1 MSKNIHAMAIKPGM
15 GRKSSNKNPPFLSHE
30 FVIQNHADIV
40 SCFAMVFVVGLM
52 LQATNSLA
60 SIFIALHHNVTG
72 ADPSHENPKGEP
84 FSYTS
89 GWKDGCAVF
98 FYTLICII
106 MHAILQEYAL
116 DKISKK
122 LHLSKFKLSRFNESG
137 QLVVFYA
144 MSFLWGFD
152 VIVREQY
159 IGNMAKLWENFPD
172 HPMVFLHKLFFI
184 IQLAYYLHMLPE
196 LYFQK
201 VKKDEQRAK
210 IEHALGGFFLIA
222 TAYFLGFQRIALVLL
237 TLHYFCEFIGHAFQL
252 VNIFDKEEKFVRLRL
267 VHNVVFILTRFATM
281 VLAFLTL
288 FYGITDISQTKRS
301 FMLATVF
308 GLQGYLIFDF
318 ISNVLK
324 SKRETAADQPS
335 KSTTVTAPLT
345 KGEKTKKERKKE
357 SDLPEADQNAQSSPV
372 AASSGKASRKA
383 KVK

>member
-1 MSKNIHAMAIKPGM
+1 MAIKPGI

-40 SCFAMVFVVGLM
+40 SCFAMIFVVGLM

-72 ADPSHENPKGEP
+72 ADPSHENPQGEP
-84 FSYTS
+84 YFYTS

-144 MSFLWGFD
+144 LSFLWGFD

-159 IGNMAKLWENFPD
+159 LGNMAKLWEGFPD
-172 HPMVFLHKLFFI
+172 HPMVFLHKLFFV

-201 VKKDEQRAK
+201 VKKDEQKPK
-210 IEHALGGFFLIA
+210 IQHALGGFFLIA

-237 TLHYFCEFIGHAFQL
+237 TLHYFCEFIAHSLQL
-252 VNIFDKEEKFVRLRL
+252 VNIFDKDEKFVKLRL

-288 FYGITDISQTKRS
+288 FYGINDVSQMKRS
-301 FMLATVF
+301 FMLATIF

-318 ISNVLK
+318 IWNVLR
-324 SKRETAADQPS
+324 SKRERSAEHSERQAKAA
-335 KSTTVTAPLT
+335 AA

-357 SDLPEADQNAQSSPV
+357 SDLPEADQNAIQSG
-372 AASSGKASRKA
+372 ASQAVTGGKASKKT

>member
-1 MSKNIHAMAIKPGM
+1 MAIKPGM

-267 VHNVVFILTRFATM
+267 IHNVVFILTRFATM

-335 KSTTVTAPLT
+335 SKATTVTAPLT

>member
-1 MSKNIHAMAIKPGM
+1 MAIKPGM

-40 SCFAMVFVVGLM
+40 SCVAMVFVVGLM
-52 LQATNSLA
+52 LQATNALA

-72 ADPSHENPKGEP
+72 ADPSHENPQGEP
-84 FSYTS
+84 YSYTS

-159 IGNMAKLWENFPD
+159 FGNMAKLWEGFPE

-201 VKKDEQRAK
+201 VKKDEQKAK
-210 IEHALGGFFLIA
+210 IQHALGGFFLIA
-222 TAYFLGFQRIALVLL
+222 TAYFMGFQRIALVLL
-237 TLHYFCEFIGHAFQL
+237 TLHYFCEFIAHAFQL
-252 VNIFDKEEKFVRLRL
+252 VNIFDKEEKFTRLRL

-288 FYGITDISQTKRS
+288 FYGIENVSQIKRS
-301 FMLATVF
+301 FMLSTVF

-318 ISNVLK
+318 ISNVLR
-324 SKRETAADQPS
+324 SKRESSNEQQSEQRLHKSAAPV
-335 KSTTVTAPLT
+335 KS
-345 KGEKTKKERKKE
+345 EKTKKERKKE
-357 SDLPEADQNAQSSPV
+357 SDLPEADQNAAQASPV
-372 AASSGKASRKA
+372 PAAGAGKASKKVKA
-383 KVK
+383 K

>member
-1 MSKNIHAMAIKPGM
+1 MAIKPGM
-15 GRKSSNKNPPFLSHE
+15 GRKSSSKNPPFLSHE

-40 SCFAMVFVVGLM
+40 SCFAMVFVAGLM
-52 LQATNSLA
+52 LQATHSVA

-72 ADPSHENPKGEP
+72 ADPSHENPQGEP
-84 FSYTS
+84 FFYTP

-106 MHAILQEYAL
+106 MHAILQEYVL

-159 IGNMAKLWENFPD
+159 IGNLTKMWEGFPD
-172 HPMVFLHKLFFI
+172 HPMMFLHKLFFI

-201 VKKDEQRAK
+201 VKKDEQKPK
-210 IEHALGGFFLIA
+210 IQHALGGFFLIGA
-222 TAYFLGFQRIALVLL
+222 AYFLGFQRIALVLL
-237 TLHYFCEFIGHAFQL
+237 TLHYFCEFVAHAFQL
-252 VNIFDKEEKFVRLRL
+252 VDILDKEEKFVRLRL
-267 VHNVVFILTRFATM
+267 VHNVLFILTRFATM

-288 FYGITDISQTKRS
+288 FYGISNVSQMKRTY
-301 FMLATVF
+301 MLATVF
-308 GLQGYLIFDF
+308 GMQGYLIFDF

-324 SKRETAADQPS
+324 SKRES
-335 KSTTVTAPLT
+335 STTAQAEQRPL
-345 KGEKTKKERKKE
+345 KSSGGKSEKTKKERKKE
-357 SDLPEADQNAQSSPV
+357 SDLPEADQNAVQSSPAPAV
-372 AASSGKASRKA
+372 GKASKKVKA
-383 KVK
+383 K

>member
-1 MSKNIHAMAIKPGM
+1 MAIKPGM

-106 MHAILQEYAL
+106 MHAILQEYVL

-335 KSTTVTAPLT
+335 SKTTTVTAPLT

>member
-1 MSKNIHAMAIKPGM
+1 MAIKPGM
-15 GRKSSNKNPPFLSHE
+15 GRKSSTKNPPFLSHE

-40 SCFAMVFVVGLM
+40 SCVAMVFVVGLM
-52 LQATNSLA
+52 LQATNALA

-72 ADPSHENPKGEP
+72 ADPSHENPQGEAYT
-84 FSYTS
+84 YTS

-106 MHAILQEYAL
+106 MHAILQEYVL

-159 IGNMAKLWENFPD
+159 FGNMAKLWEGFPD
-172 HPMVFLHKLFFI
+172 HPMVFLHKLFFV

-201 VKKDEQRAK
+201 VKKDEQKAK

-222 TAYFLGFQRIALVLL
+222 TAYFMGFQRIALVLL
-237 TLHYFCEFIGHAFQL
+237 TLHYFCEFIAHAFQL
-252 VNIFDKEEKFVRLRL
+252 VNIFDKEEKFTRLRL
-267 VHNVVFILTRFATM
+267 VHNTVFVLTRFATM

-288 FYGITDISQTKRS
+288 FYGIENVSQIKRS
-301 FMLATVF
+301 FMLFTVF

-318 ISNVLK
+318 ISNVLR
-324 SKRETAADQPS
+324 SKRESSNEQQSERLQKPAPV
-335 KSTTVTAPLT
+335 KS
-345 KGEKTKKERKKE
+345 EKSKKERKKE
-357 SDLPEADQNAQSSPV
+357 SDLPEADQQNAAQASPV
-372 AASSGKASRKA
+372 PAATGKASKKLKA
-383 KVK
+383 K

>member
-1 MSKNIHAMAIKPGM
+1 MAIKPGM

-40 SCFAMVFVVGLM
+40 SCVAMVFVVGLM
-52 LQATNSLA
+52 LQATNALA

-72 ADPSHENPKGEP
+72 ADPSHENPQGEP
-84 FSYTS
+84 YSYTS

-159 IGNMAKLWENFPD
+159 FGNMAKLWEGFPE

-201 VKKDEQRAK
+201 VKKDEQKAK
-210 IEHALGGFFLIA
+210 IQHALGGFFLIA
-222 TAYFLGFQRIALVLL
+222 TAYFMGFQRIALVLL
-237 TLHYFCEFIGHAFQL
+237 TLHYFCEFIAHAFQL
-252 VNIFDKEEKFVRLRL
+252 VNIFDKEEKFTRLRL

-288 FYGITDISQTKRS
+288 FYGIENVSQIKRS
-301 FMLATVF
+301 FMLSTVF

-318 ISNVLK
+318 ISNVLR
-324 SKRETAADQPS
+324 SKRESSNEQQSERLHKAAAPV
-335 KSTTVTAPLT
+335 KS
-345 KGEKTKKERKKE
+345 EKTKKERKKE
-357 SDLPEADQNAQSSPV
+357 SDLPEADQNAAQASPV
-372 AASSGKASRKA
+372 PAAGAGKASKKVKA
-383 KVK
+383 K

>member
-1 MSKNIHAMAIKPGM
+1 MAIKPGM

-335 KSTTVTAPLT
+335 SKATSVTAPLT
-345 KGEKTKKERKKE
+345 KGEKSKKERKKE

>member
-1 MSKNIHAMAIKPGM
+1 MI
-15 GRKSSNKNPPFLSHE
+15 
-30 FVIQNHADIV
+30 
-40 SCFAMVFVVGLM
+40 FVVGLM

-72 ADPSHENPKGEP
+72 GDDVQPKEP
-84 FSYTS
+84 YFYTS
-89 GWKDGCAVF
+89 GWKDSFAVF

-159 IGNMAKLWENFPD
+159 IGNMAKLWKDYPE
-172 HPMVFLHKLFFI
+172 HPMVFLHKFFFI
-184 IQLAYYLHMLPE
+184 IQLAYYWHMLPE

-201 VKKDEQRAK
+201 VKKDEQKAK
-210 IEHALGGFFLIA
+210 IQHALGGFFIIGA
-222 TAYFLGFQRIALVLL
+222 AYYFGFQRIALVLL
-237 TLHYFCEFIGHAFQL
+237 TLHYFCEFVAHAFQL

-267 VHNVVFILTRFATM
+267 VYNVVFILTRFATM

-288 FYGITDISQTKRS
+288 FYGIDNVPQTTRS
-301 FMLATVF
+301 FMLAVVF

-324 SKRETAADQPS
+324 SKRESSAENAAERPLKAAPA
-335 KSTTVTAPLT
+335 KS
-345 KGEKTKKERKKE
+345 EKSKKERKKE
-357 SDLPEADQNAQSSPV
+357 SDLPEADQNAAQPSPAP
-372 AASSGKASRKA
+372 AAGKGSKKVKA
-383 KVK
+383 K

>member
-1 MSKNIHAMAIKPGM
+1 MAIKPGM

-40 SCFAMVFVVGLM
+40 SCVAMVFVVGLM
-52 LQATNSLA
+52 LQATNALA

-72 ADPSHENPKGEP
+72 ADPSHENPQGEP
-84 FSYTS
+84 YSYTS

-159 IGNMAKLWENFPD
+159 FGNMAKLWEGFPE

-201 VKKDEQRAK
+201 VKKDEQKAK
-210 IEHALGGFFLIA
+210 IQHALGGFFLIG
-222 TAYFLGFQRIALVLL
+222 TAYFMGFQRIALVLL
-237 TLHYFCEFIGHAFQL
+237 TLHYFCEFIAHAFQL
-252 VNIFDKEEKFVRLRL
+252 VNIFDKEEKFTRLRL

-288 FYGITDISQTKRS
+288 FYGIDNVSQIKRS
-301 FMLATVF
+301 FMLSTVF

-318 ISNVLK
+318 ISNVLR
-324 SKRETAADQPS
+324 SKRESSNEQQSERLHKPAAPA
-335 KSTTVTAPLT
+335 KS
-345 KGEKTKKERKKE
+345 EKTKKERKKE
-357 SDLPEADQNAQSSPV
+357 SDLPEADQNAAQASPV
-372 AASSGKASRKA
+372 PATSGKASKKVKA
-383 KVK
+383 K

>member
-1 MSKNIHAMAIKPGM
+1 MAIKPGI

-40 SCFAMVFVVGLM
+40 SCFAMIFVVGLM

-60 SIFIALHHNVTG
+60 SIFIALHHNVTS
-72 ADPSHENPKGEP
+72 ADPSHENPQGEP
-84 FSYTS
+84 FFYTS

-144 MSFLWGFD
+144 LSFLWGFD

-159 IGNMAKLWENFPD
+159 LGNMAKLWEGFPD
-172 HPMVFLHKLFFI
+172 HPMVFLHKLFFV

-201 VKKDEQRAK
+201 VKKDEQKPK
-210 IEHALGGFFLIA
+210 IQHALGGFFLIA

-237 TLHYFCEFIGHAFQL
+237 TLHYFCEFIGHSLQL
-252 VNIFDKEEKFVRLRL
+252 VNIFDKDEKFVKLRL

-288 FYGITDISQTKRS
+288 FYGINEVSQMKRS
-301 FMLATVF
+301 FMLATIF

-318 ISNVLK
+318 IWNVLR
-324 SKRETAADQPS
+324 SKRERSAEHSERQAKAAAV
-335 KSTTVTAPLT
+335 KS
-345 KGEKTKKERKKE
+345 EKSKKERKKE
-357 SDLPEADQNAQSSPV
+357 SDLPEADQNAIQSAATQSV
-372 AASSGKASRKA
+372 AGGKASKKS